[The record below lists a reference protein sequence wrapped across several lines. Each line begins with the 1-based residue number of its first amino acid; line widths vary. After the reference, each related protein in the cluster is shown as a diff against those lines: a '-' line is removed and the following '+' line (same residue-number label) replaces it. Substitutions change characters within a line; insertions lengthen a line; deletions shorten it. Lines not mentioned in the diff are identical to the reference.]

1 MKKQLLRL
9 LPVAA
14 VLLTASCTDDQY
26 DISNV
31 DTESRFTAKGLVIPL
46 NMSPI
51 MLDNII
57 SIEEDGDIQKD
68 ADGNYYFKKV
78 GKEPF
83 KSEDVKVEK
92 ITITKPSDISQN
104 VSVTVTLPTA
114 IQNNWNTYASGMTI
128 KQIKDAGLSSTVG
141 IDDDTEIFSV
151 TINAS
156 STTFN
161 MNAENIDSKITII
174 NKLGLDPL
182 PMNLDIRLG
191 ALNNVVNKV
200 NISNLN
206 VALPSGMTIQEADVY
221 NSNNGELK
229 YNALEVSV
237 GTPKTIATVTGLD
250 CNAMGTNLF
259 NKSTHKFTYS
269 KECSISGTA
278 KIKVSDLSDNTTLS
292 DITAGATSCTCV
304 VNFSNDLVIN
314 SFSGGIYHKVEGINI
329 DPVEIK
335 NLPEILQEEGTSIEI
350 ANPQLYL
357 RVTNP
362 DFNKENPAFSDEF
375 KIEAGIRIE
384 GNKFMPDAEKGKVL
398 SLDKR
403 SNYMVLSPEKDGLKY
418 SSNYDWIEFSE
429 MRELLTGKKIPEK
442 LNINVV
448 DPVLSDDKV
457 TDFELGKTY
466 QGITGE
472 WEFYANLS
480 LTGNTII
487 KYTKEWDDWGSDDL
501 NGLTVEN
508 AVVTF
513 NVKKDVAL
521 KANNIEFFL
530 MGKDAKDGKT
540 EKSLYGKTT
549 LTEDEDVLDIPMT
562 GSPIKNISGG
572 RLVVN
577 LKGEG
582 KDINKNQKIE
592 ISNLR
597 MKVDGYYDKE
607 F

>member
-156 STTFN
+156 NTTFN
-161 MNAENIDSKITII
+161 LKNPDDKLIDSKITGI

-182 PMNLDIRLG
+182 SMNLDIRLG

-221 NSNNGELK
+221 NSNKGELK

-314 SFSGGIYHKVEGINI
+314 SFSGDIEYTLDNDISI
-329 DPVEIK
+329 DPVDIE
-335 NLPEILQEEGTSIEI
+335 NLPEILQESGTSIEL

-357 RVTNP
+357 VNVSNPFFTNDIYP
-362 DFNKENPAFSDEF
+362 
-375 KIEAGIRIE
+375 EA
-384 GNKFMPDAEKGKVL
+384 VL
-398 SLDKR
+398 SITGNNTCKATLKLDKA
-403 SNYMVLSPEKDGLKY
+403 NNNILMSPDYADLWDNTFKQEDWVDFDGL
-418 SSNYDWIEFSE
+418 
-429 MRELLTGKKIPEK
+429 RGLLSGDKIPATLTIKVEK
-442 LNINVV
+442 
-448 DPVLSDDKV
+448 PVLNAQNVKN
-457 TDFELGKTY
+457 FELGKDHP
-466 QGITGE
+466 GITGN
-472 WEFYANLS
+472 WKFYTKLS
-480 LTGNTII
+480 MTENTRI
-487 KYTKEWDDWGSDDL
+487 KYTKVWDDWGSKDL
-501 NGLTVEN
+501 NGLTVEK

-513 NVKKDVAL
+513 NFNKDVVL
-521 KANNIEFFL
+521 
-530 MGKDAKDGKT
+530 DAESITFTLLGKT
-540 EKSLYGKTT
+540 GKLVGTT
-549 LTEDEDVLDIPMT
+549 TDVKGNANEISVTMSD
-562 GSPIKNISGG
+562 GPIKDIYGG
-572 RLVVN
+572 KLEVK
-577 LKGEG
+577 LKGQEGEG
-582 KDINKNQKIE
+582 KDINTNQKIE

>member
-57 SIEEDGDIQKD
+57 SIEKNGDIKKD
-68 ADGNYYFKKV
+68 DEGNYYFQKD
-78 GKEPF
+78 GTF
-83 KSEDVKVEK
+83 QSEIVKADEIK
-92 ITITKPSDISQN
+92 ITKPNDISQ
-104 VSVTVTLPTA
+104 SVTVTVALSTT
-114 IQNNWNTYASGMTI
+114 IQNNWKTYAPGMTI
-128 KQIKDAGLSSTVG
+128 KQIKEAGLSSAVG
-141 IDDDTEIFSV
+141 IDDDTQIFSV

-200 NISNLN
+200 NISNLT
-206 VALPSGMTIQEADVY
+206 VDLPSGMTIQEANVY
-221 NSNNGELK
+221 NPSDGKLK
-229 YNALEVSV
+229 YNALEVLV

-278 KIKVSDLSDNTTLS
+278 TITVSDLSENTTLA

-314 SFSGGIYHKVEGINI
+314 SFSGGINYTVNSITV
-329 DPVEIK
+329 DPVNIE
-335 NLPEILQEEGTSIEI
+335 NLPEILQESGTEIELT
-350 ANPQLYL
+350 NPQLYL
-357 RVTNP
+357 TVVNPFFVNQITATAGLCISSITDGQESTFPTQSLTFGQTTN
-362 DFNKENPAFSDEF
+362 K
-375 KIEAGIRIE
+375 
-384 GNKFMPDAEKGKVL
+384 KVL
-398 SLDKR
+398 SPDD
-403 SNYMVLSPEKDGLKY
+403 PKD
-418 SSNYDWIEFSE
+418 SEFSHQAFPE
-429 MRELLTGKKIPEK
+429 LKNLLTGEGKDGEKKIPET
-442 LNINVV
+442 LNIKVDNPILDANNVIN
-448 DPVLSDDKV
+448 
-457 TDFELGKTY
+457 FELGDDKGK
-466 QGITGE
+466 QITGD
-472 WEFYANLS
+472 WKF
-480 LTGNTII
+480 
-487 KYTKEWDDWGSDDL
+487 YTKLALTDETKISYNKIWDDWGSKDL
-501 NGLTVEN
+501 NGLTVEK
-508 AVVTF
+508 ATVSF
-513 NVKKDVAL
+513 DFKKDVAL
-521 KANNIEFFL
+521 DAKSIEFFL
-530 MGKDAKDGKT
+530 HGKEGK
-540 EKSLYGKTT
+540 LYGITNNVKGDANVITI
-549 LTEDEDVLDIPMT
+549 EMT
-562 GSPIKNISGG
+562 GGPVSNITGG
-572 RLVVN
+572 E
-577 LKGEG
+577 LKVKLIGQG
-582 KDINKNQKIE
+582 KGINTTQKIE
-592 ISNLR
+592 VSNLR

>member
-1 MKKQLLRL
+1 MKRKLLRL
-9 LPVAA
+9 LPVAV
-14 VLLTASCTDDQY
+14 VLLTASCTDKQY
-26 DISNV
+26 DLSNIN
-31 DTESRFTAKGLVIPL
+31 TESRFAAKGLVVPL

-51 MLDNII
+51 KLSNII

-104 VSVTVTLPTA
+104 VSVTVTLSTT
-114 IQNNWNTYASGMTI
+114 IQNNWKTYAPGMTI

-141 IDDDTEIFSV
+141 INDDTQIFSV
-151 TINAS
+151 TINES
-156 STTFN
+156 NTTIN
-161 MNAENIDSKITII
+161 LKNPDDKPIDSKITGI

-200 NISNLN
+200 NISNLK

-314 SFSGGIYHKVEGINI
+314 SFSGDIEYTLDNDISI
-329 DPVEIK
+329 DPVDIE
-335 NLPEILQEEGTSIEI
+335 NLPEILQESGTSIEL

-357 RVTNP
+357 VNVSNPFVTNNIIP
-362 DFNKENPAFSDEF
+362 
-375 KIEAGIRIE
+375 EA
-384 GNKFMPDAEKGKVL
+384 VL
-398 SLDKR
+398 SITGNDTYKATLKLNKANNNILMSPKYEDLWDNTFPKEEW
-403 SNYMVLSPEKDGLKY
+403 VQFEDLGGLLSGD
-418 SSNYDWIEFSE
+418 
-429 MRELLTGKKIPEK
+429 KIPATLTIKVEK
-442 LNINVV
+442 
-448 DPVLSDDKV
+448 PVLNA
-457 TDFELGKTY
+457 TDVVNFELGKDHP
-466 QGITGE
+466 GITGN
-472 WEFYANLS
+472 WKF
-480 LTGNTII
+480 
-487 KYTKEWDDWGSDDL
+487 YTKLALTDKTKISYNKIWDDWGSKDL
-501 NGLTVEN
+501 DGLTVEK
-508 AVVTF
+508 ATVSF
-513 NVKKDVAL
+513 DFKKDVAL
-521 KANNIEFFL
+521 DAKSIEFYL
-530 MGKDAKDGKT
+530 NGKEGK
-540 EKSLYGKTT
+540 LYGITNNVKGDANVITI
-549 LTEDEDVLDIPMT
+549 EMT
-562 GSPIKNISGG
+562 GGPVSNITGG
-572 RLVVN
+572 ELKVK
-577 LKGEG
+577 LKGQG
-582 KDINKNQKIE
+582 KGINTTQQIE
-592 ISNLR
+592 VSNLR
-597 MKVDGYYDKE
+597 MTVDGYYDKK

>member
-1 MKKQLLRL
+1 MKKKLLRL

-14 VLLTASCTDDQY
+14 LLLTASCTDKQY
-26 DISNV
+26 DLSNIN
-31 DTESRFTAKGLVIPL
+31 TESRFAAKGLVVPL

-51 MLDNII
+51 KLSNII

-68 ADGNYYFKKV
+68 ADGNYYFKKL

-92 ITITKPSDISQN
+92 ITIAKPSDISQN

-156 STTFN
+156 NTTIN
-161 MNAENIDSKITII
+161 LKNPDDKPIDSKITGI

-200 NISNLN
+200 NISDLK
-206 VALPSGMTIQEADVY
+206 VTLPPGMTIQEAGVY
-221 NSNNGELK
+221 TSNSNTGELK

-314 SFSGGIYHKVEGINI
+314 SFSGDIEYTLDNDISI
-329 DPVEIK
+329 DPVDIE
-335 NLPEILQEEGTSIEI
+335 NLPEILQESGTSIEL

-357 RVTNP
+357 VNVSNPFVTNNIKP
-362 DFNKENPAFSDEF
+362 
-375 KIEAGIRIE
+375 EA
-384 GNKFMPDAEKGKVL
+384 VL
-398 SLDKR
+398 S
-403 SNYMVLSPEKDGLKY
+403 
-418 SSNYDWIEFSE
+418 
-429 MRELLTGKKIPEK
+429 
-442 LNINVV
+442 
-448 DPVLSDDKV
+448 
-457 TDFELGKTY
+457 
-466 QGITGE
+466 ITG
-472 WEFYANLS
+472 NNRIQRI
-480 LTGNTII
+480 TGTTECIN
-487 KYTKEWDDWGSDDL
+487 DWSFIRCSPWKRM
-501 NGLTVEN
+501 
-508 AVVTF
+508 AV
-513 NVKKDVAL
+513 
-521 KANNIEFFL
+521 
-530 MGKDAKDGKT
+530 G
-540 EKSLYGKTT
+540 
-549 LTEDEDVLDIPMT
+549 
-562 GSPIKNISGG
+562 
-572 RLVVN
+572 
-577 LKGEG
+577 
-582 KDINKNQKIE
+582 
-592 ISNLR
+592 
-597 MKVDGYYDKE
+597 
-607 F
+607 